1 MPVSENFEVKTNA
14 PTPVIDAGAT
24 QVLNGIYSFLQK
36 QSAELSAVRKEQAQR
51 DKEAKSRDQRNEANN
66 RAVQN
71 ALTEMS
77 KSQAKGATASTAA
90 ASNNRAV
97 EAALKDILR
106 GQRSADVRDMADDR
120 RNRAVNNALFGKID
134 KTAGAIGTLQ
144 DTLKNMLKNIA
155 DIIGNMAKESL
166 RSYDDNT
173 KSLRKLFLTSDQ
185 IKADLLKGDKA
196 KETLEKYNIKV
207 NSGET
212 KNIITALR
220 EAGADTSKLS
230 EEQIA
235 AITMMNKTMGTDVKT
250 ALALTASS
258 KDPTKLIAMA
268 VRSADVT
275 GKAATADLLA
285 KTTEPWFD
293 QFAKQVGGNEIAL
306 LKFQS
311 VAKQLDSALGMYG
324 LSEKTQSDILE
335 QMAKISSGQLE
346 GVDQDKLIDLLALS
360 PGDISDPEKLMAGI
374 QKAIESGNADNLRA
388 LTAAGMSKDLVSS
401 LLKAQA
407 AAKEGNYV
415 KKDIRSDQDNLEGIN
430 QAVKGG
436 KVGGAIDSFMT
447 GINTMT
453 GGIFS
458 NLAVDLN
465 EMFGDNVSM
474 ESVVSSGFKMVIG
487 ILGAMLASKIFKGPM
502 DLLKKGLGSALTGA
516 GAAGAKAAG
525 KGAAAAGAG
534 AQAAGKTGGIIAKI
548 GSAISKIAGPFTKV
562 FPMLSKVAGVV
573 FKFLGPVG
581 WVFTALKAG
590 FSAGKWLVKTLF
602 PGVYLTMQKAGGYI
616 GALKEIGGFIKD
628 KFMEFYTGSIQP
640 LVAQI
645 SQMYNDHIKPLVETV
660 GGILADVVTNIWDG
674 TMWFFSEKLPSLFG
688 QVIDLG
694 SSILDL
700 FSAVGTLLS
709 SGFDVIGAYVNI
721 AIKTIENVPTLICG
735 KLQEI
740 WYGLKAT
747 LYEKIAD
754 IIDWLDGP
762 GVSKEQETMRAAA
775 KEARSNEAD
784 AVTKQEDALKQIA
797 EAVREKDEAIETFK
811 NNASAVADAAK
822 AVADNAGKVGDVDV
836 TYEEYHKKKEEERDR
851 DRKELEAWE
860 KKNAAKSNG
869 LLDQI
874 ANNTKPE
881 EQMDIFQAAG
891 LSGMRDGGIVSSAT
905 PALVGEAGREA
916 VLPLT
921 RPSELKKVLSGLS
934 ASDKGKL
941 IKSLLSGDS
950 TTVASLMASAVGPQ
964 LPSAANG
971 VPGDDPATINKIL
984 GFAGP
989 YRDMVYER
997 MLHGWKGKTKD
1008 GFKQRKKWFDEAL
1021 ANAANQEGRDLIRGT
1036 YAERALDYGVSEL
1049 GKPYILRSLGKIGYV
1064 CNELVNACVQKSG
1077 FDMKKFRVHGVKAT
1091 FANIRKGKY
1100 SGEEYPNFRIRDD
1113 LTPETAI
1120 PGMVFFQDARKNQEG
1135 GFQPGHIGLVYYGH
1149 QKLHAAGGSA
1159 NYTKEGFLP
1168 NWQTPCRGVT
1178 VTPFDGSNYVIGE
1191 FPGMF
1196 EQASGEWKPHAN
1208 SPVPF
1213 GPGMSDAA
1221 LSRSVEANMSSV
1233 EDAGLLSNEQI
1244 SSVLANASGADA
1256 KLAASYAAEA
1266 AKLMNGSNKEEI
1278 IAILTEIART
1288 IRGIATSKKPLMSV
1302 NRPAISTY

>member
-1 MPVSENFEVKTNA
+1 MPVSENFEIKTNA
-14 PTPVIDAGAT
+14 PTPVIDADVT
-24 QVLNGIYSFLQK
+24 KVLNNIYGFLQK
-36 QSAELSAVRKEQAQR
+36 QSNEISAARKEAAARGQ
-51 DKEAKSRDQRNEANN
+51 KEEANN

-71 ALTEMS
+71 ALSDMS
-77 KSQAKGATASTAA
+77 KTQAKGPGTANAP

-97 EAALKDILR
+97 EAALKDILK
-106 GQRSADVRDMADDR
+106 GQRSSDVRDMAEDR
-120 RNRAVNNALFGKID
+120 KNRAVNNALFAKLD
-134 KTAGAIGTLQ
+134 KTTGAIGTLQ
-144 DTLKNMLKNIA
+144 SALTDILKNLA
-155 DIIGNMAKESL
+155 SIIGSMAKESL
-166 RSYDDNT
+166 RSYDDNV
-173 KSLRKLFLTSDQ
+173 KSMRKLFLTSDQ

-196 KETLEKYNIKV
+196 KEALEKYNIKV
-207 NSGET
+207 SSSET
-212 KNIITALR
+212 KGIMTALR
-220 EAGADTSKLS
+220 EAGADTAQLS
-230 EEQIA
+230 EDQIA

-268 VRSADVT
+268 VRAADVT
-275 GKAATADLLA
+275 GKAATVDLLS
-285 KTTEPWFD
+285 KTTQPWFD
-293 QFAKQVGGNEIAL
+293 QFAKQVGGNEQAL

-324 LSEKTQSDILE
+324 LNEKTQSDIVE

-346 GVDQDKLIDLLALS
+346 GVNPDKLVDLLS
-360 PGDISDPEKLMAGI
+360 ISEGDLSDPEKFMAGL
-374 QKAIESGNADNLRA
+374 QKAIESGNSENLRA
-388 LTAAGMSKDLVSS
+388 LKEAGMSEDLVSS

-407 AAKEGNYV
+407 AFKDGNYI
-415 KKDIRSDQDNLEGIN
+415 KKDIRSDQGNLEGVN

-436 KVGGAIDSFMT
+436 KVGNVVDNFIT
-447 GINTMT
+447 GINTAT

-487 ILGAMLASKIFKGPM
+487 ILGAMLASKIFKGPI
-502 DLLKKGLGSALTGA
+502 DLLKKGLGGALGGGA
-516 GAAGAKAAG
+516 AAGAKAAG
-525 KGAAAAGAG
+525 KGAANAAAGTLT
-534 AQAAGKTGGIIAKI
+534 KSTGILAKI
-548 GSAISKIAGPFTKV
+548 GSAIGKIVAPLTKAFPFIGKIAG
-562 FPMLSKVAGVV
+562 VAL
-573 FKFLGPVG
+573 KFLGPIG
-581 WVFTALKAG
+581 WVITALKAG
-590 FSAGKWLVKTLF
+590 FSAGKWLVKMLF

-616 GALKEIGGFIKD
+616 GALKEIGSFIKD

-640 LVAQI
+640 LVANI
-645 SQMYNDHIKPLVETV
+645 VQMYNDHIKPLVETV

-674 TMWFFSEKLPSLFG
+674 TMWFFSEKLPNLFLQLFDLG
-688 QVIDLG
+688 KAVLDLG
-694 SSILDL
+694 SAFSDL
-700 FSAVGTLLS
+700 VG
-709 SGFDVIGAYVNI
+709 SGIQVIWSYINI
-721 AIKTIENVPTLICG
+721 GITAISNVPTLICG
-735 KLQEI
+735 KVQEI
-740 WYGLKAT
+740 YFTLKEF
-747 LYEKIAD
+747 LLGKIKDLVHA
-754 IIDWLDGP
+754 INGIP
-762 GVSKEQETMRAAA
+762 GVNVDDLEASLEASEKKAGNEKNDAIAKQNAALAEVAQAIAEKDSASADFDSKLTAMGNAIDGV
-775 KEARSNEAD
+775 KEAASNIGN
-784 AVTKQEDALKQIA
+784 V
-797 EAVREKDEAIETFK
+797 DE
-811 NNASAVADAAK
+811 
-822 AVADNAGKVGDVDV
+822 
-836 TYEEYHKKKEEERDR
+836 TYEEYHKKKEDERDR
-851 DRKELEAWE
+851 DRKELEEWE

-869 LLDQI
+869 LLDKI
-874 ANNTKPE
+874 AENTKPE
-881 EQMDIFQAAG
+881 ETVDIFANLPG
-891 LSGMRDGGIVSSAT
+891 LSDGGLISSTT
-905 PALVGEAGREA
+905 PAIVGEAGREA

-921 RPSELKKVLSGLS
+921 KPGELKKVLGSLSG
-934 ASDKGKL
+934 SDKFKL
-941 IKSLLSGDS
+941 LKSLISGDS
-950 TTVASLMASAVGPQ
+950 SSVASLLGSSAGPQ

-984 GFAGP
+984 GYAGP
-989 YRDMVYER
+989 YRDMVYDR

-1091 FANIRKGKY
+1091 FANIQKGKY
-1100 SGEEYPNFRIRDD
+1100 SDGNSYPDFRIRDD

-1196 EQASGEWKPHAN
+1196 EQTSGEWKPPAN
-1208 SPVPF
+1208 SSVSF
-1213 GPGMSDAA
+1213 GPGISDAA
-1221 LSRSVEANMSSV
+1221 LKSSVEANMSSI

-1288 IRGIATSKKPLMSV
+1288 IRGIAISKKPMMSV